1 MEIRWCHLD
10 TIDPVQRE
18 KIERHIIKL
27 SKEKN
32 DLIDVRIA
40 SHLSKHHRHGDCQIR
55 IKGIHERV
63 HVKSESENSGITQT
77 SIRGHRRGAS
87 QDQIRTGRHSKNRL
101 ARHQVIPR
109 GPAHEIPL
117 SV

>member
-1 MEIRWCHLD
+1 MEIRWCRLD

-32 DLIDVRIA
+32 DLIDVRIG

-55 IKGIHERV
+55 IKGI
-63 HVKSESENSGITQT
+63 
-77 SIRGHRRGAS
+77 IRGGEIVVTHKGVDTGPTLNEAVEILENEIHRIHDR
-87 QDQIRTGRHSKNRL
+87 RMKNRPKSL
-101 ARHQVIPR
+101 MESSQLDYQS
-109 GPAHEIPL
+109 E
-117 SV
+117 